1 MIDAALVGAG
11 RWGQSL
17 VESVQGK
24 SDRIRFVRAVART
37 PAKVEAWAKE
47 KGLTL
52 GADYEAAL
60 KDPAVKAVVLATPH
74 TQHAEQ
80 IAAAARAGKHV
91 FVEKPFTLD
100 RASARAAMEECETAK
115 IAVGIGFNRRFM
127 PAFRELK
134 RMIDAGELGTLLHV
148 EGNASG
154 NLASLPPENWRAN
167 RKESP
172 GGGMTSLAIHLMD
185 AMIWMLGPIRIID
198 AKSIKRVAPIDMDD
212 TTSMLITFVSGA
224 TGYLGTVAATPFFMN
239 FRVFG
244 SKGWAQ
250 LVDNNTL
257 VKAVAGPPAP
267 GTNPYASKPETVT
280 LDSQAS
286 LKDEL
291 EAFADAAEGKA
302 PFPISRE
309 EILHGVSAFQSMLD
323 SVRRGSPCSV
333 D

>member
-1 MIDAALVGAG
+1 MIDAVIVGAG

-24 SDRIRFVRAVART
+24 SDRIRFVRAVAHT
-37 PAKVEAWAKE
+37 PAKVEAWCKE
-47 KGLTL
+47 RGIAV
-52 GADYEAAL
+52 GSDYDAAL

-74 TQHAEQ
+74 TQHTDQ
-80 IAAAARAGKHV
+80 IVAAARAGKHV

-100 RASARAAMEECETAK
+100 RASAKEAMDACEAAK
-115 IAVGIGFNRRFM
+115 VAVGIGFNRRFM
-127 PAFRELK
+127 PAFAEMK
-134 RMIDAGELGTLLHV
+134 RMIDAGELGTILHV

-154 NLASLPPENWRAN
+154 NLAALPPTAWRAN

-185 AMIWMLGPIRIID
+185 SMIWMLGPIRIID
-198 AKSIKRVAPIDMDD
+198 AKSSKRVMPIDVDD
-212 TTSMLITFVSGA
+212 TTSMLLTFVSGA

-239 FRVFG
+239 LRVFG

-257 VKAVAGPPAP
+257 VKAVAGPPVP

-291 EAFADAAEGKA
+291 EAFAAAAEGKA
-302 PFPISRE
+302 PFPISHA